1 MTWAFIAGVQIWA
14 WGARQAGRRGTR
26 LTLVG
31 MVEREDVGSWLS
43 GPPVGGGA
51 GAPRGSRLGLPP
63 SGRGSLA
70 GMGRRVGALV
80 VDWLACQAIASAF
93 FDAHPLVPLAVF
105 AVENLLLV
113 GTIGGTL
120 GHALFGIR
128 VRRLVAPRSLM
139 DDGSRHDPGPDLPA
153 GPLRALVRTVLLCLV
168 IPAAVWDGDGRGLH
182 DRLAGT
188 AIVRR

>member
-1 MTWAFIAGVQIWA
+1 MQRAG
-14 WGARQAGRRGTR
+14 GAPRTP

-63 SGRGSLA
+63 TGRGSLA
-70 GMGRRVGALV
+70 GMGRRIGALI
-80 VDWLACQAIASAF
+80 VDWLACQAIAMAF
-93 FDAHPLVPLAVF
+93 FDDNPLVPLAIF
-105 AVENLLLV
+105 AVENILLV
-113 GTIGGTL
+113 GTIGATL
-120 GHALFGIR
+120 GHAIFGIR
-128 VRRLVAPRSLM
+128 VRRLRPPTTLIDTGAP
-139 DDGSRHDPGPDLPA
+139 HDPGPDLPA
-153 GPLRALVRTVLLCLV
+153 GPLRAVVRTVLLCLV

>member
-1 MTWAFIAGVQIWA
+1 MASVQIRA
-14 WGARQAGRRGTR
+14 IGARQAERRVSPI
-26 LTLVG
+26 TLVG

-63 SGRGSLA
+63 EGRGSLA
-70 GMGRRVGALV
+70 GMGRRIGALI
-80 VDWLACQAIASAF
+80 VDWLACQAIAYAF
-93 FDAHPLVPLAVF
+93 FGTDPLAPLLIF

-113 GTIGGTL
+113 GTMGSTL
-120 GHALFGIR
+120 GHAIFGLR
-128 VRRLVAPRSLM
+128 VRRVVAPRSLL
-139 DDGSRHDPGPDLPA
+139 DDGEPHDPGPDLPA
-153 GPLRALVRTVLLCLV
+153 GPLRGLVRTVLLCLV